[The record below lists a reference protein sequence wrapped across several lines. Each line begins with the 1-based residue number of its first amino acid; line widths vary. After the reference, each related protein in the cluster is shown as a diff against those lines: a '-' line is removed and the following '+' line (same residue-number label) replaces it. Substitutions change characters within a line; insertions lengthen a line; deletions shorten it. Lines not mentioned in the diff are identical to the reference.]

1 MTRAQAVRFAARRDF
16 WLCMA
21 RAFAAPGGEAF
32 HAAFAGA
39 LAEDLAA
46 ITEEIGLGVAGDIEA
61 FTGEVRMLADDVAL
75 QRLHAAL
82 FSTPPAPVFINTAI
96 YVDGAFLGE
105 SELDIGRIYE
115 RHGFVRDPAFHDLND
130 HVSVQF
136 EFLAALLDRAV
147 TLASKGE
154 DIEALAA
161 AAEAERFLR
170 RHPRR
175 WIGPFLKTLQE
186 ACAAHDLAKPH
197 LHLARIVWAMIEHE
211 MESGI
216 TRFEPEIE
224 RPLPEGSARGVG
236 EVTAEDL
243 AEIADRLVAAGLT
256 MDHVTSQPGWSD
268 EVYARRRGAAPT

>member
-1 MTRAQAVRFAARRDF
+1 MTRAQAIRFAARRDF

-21 RAFAAPGGEAF
+21 RAFVAPAGDGF
-32 HAAFAGA
+32 HAAFTSA
-39 LAEDLAA
+39 LPDDLAA
-46 ITEEIGLGVAGDIEA
+46 ITEEIDLGVEGDLEA
-61 FTGEVRMLADDVAL
+61 FAAEARTLADDMAL

-82 FSTPPAPVFINTAI
+82 FSTPPTPAFINTAI

-105 SELDIGRIYE
+105 SEYDIGRFYE
-115 RHGFVRDPAFHDLND
+115 RHGFARDPAFHDLND
-130 HVSVQF
+130 HVAVQF
-136 EFLAALLDRAV
+136 EFLAALYDRAV
-147 TLASKGE
+147 TLATKGE
-154 DIEALAA
+154 DIEALAS

-186 ACAAHDLAKPH
+186 ACATHELAKPH
-197 LHLARIVWAMIEHE
+197 LHLARIVWAMIARELE
-211 MESGI
+211 TGI
-216 TRFEPEIE
+216 TRFEEEVE

-243 AEIADRLVAAGLT
+243 AEIAERLVAAGLT

-268 EVYARRRGAAPT
+268 EVYARRRGAGPS